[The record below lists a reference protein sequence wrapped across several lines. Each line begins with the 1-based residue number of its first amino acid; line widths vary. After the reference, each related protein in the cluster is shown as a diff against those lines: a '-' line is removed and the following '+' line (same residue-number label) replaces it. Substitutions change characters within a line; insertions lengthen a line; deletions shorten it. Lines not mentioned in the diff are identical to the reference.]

1 MEYSKISRMLYMLL
15 VLFTMVATILLDS
28 WGDTLSSTA

>member
-15 VLFTMVATILLDS
+15 VLFTMVATILLDLC
-28 WGDTLSSTA
+28 GDILSSAA